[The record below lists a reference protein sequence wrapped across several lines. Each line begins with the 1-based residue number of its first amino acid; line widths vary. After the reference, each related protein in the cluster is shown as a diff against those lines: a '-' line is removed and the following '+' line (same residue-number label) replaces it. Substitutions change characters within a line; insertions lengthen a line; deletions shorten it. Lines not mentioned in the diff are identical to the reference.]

1 MQDRRH
7 QVTAA
12 NFPRHPE
19 RLDPPSLISARQA
32 QPVRL
37 GSRHGRQAG
46 QAYWRLQENAIAAVV
61 VLCDS
66 RIASSANKP
75 MWAL

>member
-12 NFPRHPE
+12 TSPRHPE

-37 GSRHGRQAG
+37 GSVQAHW
-46 QAYWRLQENAIAAVV
+46 QLQ
-61 VLCDS
+61 DWHQ
-66 RIASSANKP
+66 RIAVI
-75 MWAL
+75 ALLYVIHV

>member
-12 NFPRHPE
+12 TSPRHPE

-37 GSRHGRQAG
+37 GSG
-46 QAYWRLQENAIAAVV
+46 QVYWRLQENAIAAVV
-61 VLCDS
+61 VLYV
-66 RIASSANKP
+66 IHV
-75 MWAL
+75 